1 MFNQM
6 NFQLFKYQEFSG
18 IESLESWWRVTF
30 GIERCCKKGLRVLRV
45 CHQFERVRNR
55 GNKNLMHWTN
65 SWVCHVCQA
74 QFEGQS
80 MGGKT
85 GHRFEQKISWY
96 LTEDF
101 VLPLHKE
108 DQSSEICISQV
119 KPELKAFAP
128 WQFGLVFRLDLRNP
142 QIGRPLP
149 WIFLTNNM
157 WFLELCVCVFFVWS
171 RNCMV
176 NIVLD
181 TQYTIL
187 IQFDCPF
194 VIAPNIFFQAKI
206 WTLGKSGRPTKNGM
220 YRYPWSP
227 GGQRWRGCFPSNYH
241 VPSLLESPTWGSNF
255 WAANQ
260 TKVNINSICSIMYR
274 HCIVMPNFRHGAKT
288 KWSNCEL
295 FICLFAICVFV
306 CWLRNVSRDL
316 RNLLNI
322 FLIK

>member
-1 MFNQM
+1 MCVK
-6 NFQLFKYQEFSG
+6 L
-18 IESLESWWRVTF
+18 SLKVRVWGEKQVTDLN
-30 GIERCCKKGLRVLRV
+30 KKSVDIWLRILYCPCTRRISPRRFVFHRWN
-45 CHQFERVRNR
+45 RNWKHLLL
-55 GNKNLMHWTN
+55 GNLDW
-65 SWVCHVCQA
+65 C
-74 QFEGQS
+74 
-80 MGGKT
+80 
-85 GHRFEQKISWY
+85 
-96 LTEDF
+96 
-101 VLPLHKE
+101 
-108 DQSSEICISQV
+108 
-119 KPELKAFAP
+119 
-128 WQFGLVFRLDLRNP
+128 FGLTSETPKLVGHCHGFFWRIICDSLN
-142 QIGRPLP
+142 
-149 WIFLTNNM
+149 
-157 WFLELCVCVFFVWS
+157 CVCVFFVWS

-322 FLIK
+322 FLIKWRNWLRCSLCYSPWPCLLE